1 MIQGLD
7 GRGHGRCAFDWSR
20 GCKLYSSARMSTN
33 FPALPFHNRDAYH
46 SLTPMAHPLTNDAIP
61 MPESSDKKSADVVP
75 ISAAGHRSTQR
86 APGGE
91 DSKAMEIEPAAPK
104 SAEPST
110 EVFAVFGVEPE
121 IQAYAMAKYSRS
133 SLSMKESLREIS
145 SQKAEK
151 FLNTFYFQYGHRS
164 IADLAHIALAVER
177 LSILAAIELADEQR
191 WDGQERSTRYQDFKK
206 SGYFTPDFGSDDDS
220 RKLYRE
226 TLDFLFAEYEALSA
240 HMTQHLINI
249 TPKPSDMKQDAYER
263 TLKARA
269 FDITRYLLPLA
280 TNTSL
285 GEIVNARTL
294 EMQVA
299 HLLSHTHREVRTLGE
314 SLKKA
319 ATGAAYNVN
328 ADSLR
333 DLVERIRKVDPLLG
347 SQAEQELLREVR
359 VAPTLVKYADPN
371 EYEMATRRELRQAA
385 SELMADEPLAPSK
398 AIVDLLDEEPL
409 EVEIATTLLY
419 EHSHHSYRQI
429 RQAVQV
435 AGERRRREI
444 IDLGLRHRGK
454 HDEMLRGFRAGQQ
467 FRFDILMDAGGFR
480 DMHRH
485 RRCIQ
490 VMQGFTTQHGY
501 EMLLDV
507 EDAGMSVRF
516 DLAMRRV
523 QAAVENLAGRKT
535 PEAEENSQYAIPL
548 AFRKR
553 ALFKMDFAEAVYISE
568 LRTTPAG
575 HVSYRNV
582 AYAMYEAVARKYPA
596 LAKYFRVH
604 DVTAPVDLLQR

>member
-1 MIQGLD
+1 MPQSLPHEAVETREPANND
-7 GRGHGRCAFDWSR
+7 
-20 GCKLYSSARMSTN
+20 SA
-33 FPALPFHNRDAYH
+33 
-46 SLTPMAHPLTNDAIP
+46 SLN
-61 MPESSDKKSADVVP
+61 S
-75 ISAAGHRSTQR
+75 GHRSPTR
-86 APGGE
+86 ASAGE
-91 DSKAMEIEPAAPK
+91 PTLRTDRHVPSPDAA
-104 SAEPST
+104 PST
-110 EVFAVFGVEPE
+110 EVFAVYGVEPE

-133 SLSMKESLREIS
+133 ALSMKESLREIS

-206 SGYFTPDFGSDDDS
+206 SGYYTPDFGANAEA
-220 RKLYRE
+220 RKLYQE

-240 HMTQHLINI
+240 HMMQHLISI
-249 TPKPSDMKQDAYER
+249 TPKPGEMKQEAYER

-294 EMQVA
+294 ETQVG
-299 HLLSHTHREVRTLGE
+299 HLLSHTHQEVRQLGE

-319 ATGAAYNVN
+319 ATSAAYNVN
-328 ADSLR
+328 AESLKK
-333 DLVERIRKVDPLLG
+333 LVDDIRTANPELG
-347 SQAEQELLREVR
+347 ARAEQELLHEVR

-371 EYEMATRRELRQAA
+371 PYEMETRRELREAA
-385 SELMADEPLAPSK
+385 RELMKSEQVAPSK

-419 EHSHHSYRQI
+419 EHCHYSYRQV
-429 RQAVQV
+429 RQALQV
-435 AGERRRREI
+435 SGERYRREI
-444 IDLGLRHRGK
+444 IDLGLRHRGR
-454 HDEMLRGFRAGQQ
+454 HDEMLRAFRAGQQ
-467 FRFDILMDAGGFR
+467 FRFDILMDIGGFR

-490 VMQGFTTQHGY
+490 VMQQSTTQHGY
-501 EMLLDV
+501 EMLLDL
-507 EDAGMSVRF
+507 EDAGMRGRF
-516 DLAMRRV
+516 EAAMRRV
-523 QAAVENLAGRKT
+523 QSAVDKLAQSGSA
-535 PEAEENSQYAIPL
+535 EAEENSQYAIPL
-548 AFRKR
+548 AFKKR
-553 ALFKMDFAEAVYISE
+553 ALFKMDFAEVVYISE

>member
-1 MIQGLD
+1 MRSPINIRNTPMSETLANEVIAMPEPSNQ
-7 GRGHGRCAFDWSR
+7 
-20 GCKLYSSARMSTN
+20 KSSAPDSV
-33 FPALPFHNRDAYH
+33 
-46 SLTPMAHPLTNDAIP
+46 S
-61 MPESSDKKSADVVP
+61 
-75 ISAAGHRSTQR
+75 SAAGHRSPQR
-86 APGGE
+86 ASADEMIDNAGE
-91 DSKAMEIEPAAPK
+91 GAGAAQ
-104 SAEPST
+104 AGPST
-110 EVFAVFGVEPE
+110 EVFAVYGVEPE

-133 SLSMKESLREIS
+133 TLSMKESLREIS
-145 SQKAEK
+145 AQKAEK

-164 IADLAHIALAVER
+164 IADLAHMALAVER
-177 LSILAAIELADEQR
+177 LSILAAIEVADEQR
-191 WDGQERSTRYQDFKK
+191 WDGQERSTRYQDFKR
-206 SGYFTPDFGSDDDS
+206 SGYYVPDFGADDAA

-240 HMTQHLINI
+240 HMTQHLISI
-249 TPKPSDMKQDAYER
+249 TPKPADMKQEAYER

-294 EMQVA
+294 EIQVA
-299 HLLSHTHREVRTLGE
+299 HLLSHTHKEVRTLGE

-319 ATGAAYNVN
+319 ATSAAYNVN
-328 ADSLR
+328 AESLR
-333 DLVERIRKVDPLLG
+333 NLVEEIRRVSPELG
-347 SQAEQELLREVR
+347 ARAEQELLHEVR

-371 EYEMATRRELRQAA
+371 PYEMETRRELRQAA
-385 SELMADEPLAPSK
+385 RELMKNEQLAPSK

-419 EHSHHSYRQI
+419 QHCHYSYRQV
-429 RQAVQV
+429 RQALQV
-435 AGERRRREI
+435 SGERFRREI

-467 FRFDILMDAGGFR
+467 FRFDILMDTGGFR

-490 VMQGFTTQHGY
+490 VSQAATTQHGY
-501 EMLLDV
+501 EMLLDL
-507 EDAGMSVRF
+507 EDAGVCGRF
-516 DLAMRRV
+516 DAVMRRT
-523 QAAVENLAGRKT
+523 QSAVEKLAAGSA

-575 HVSYRNV
+575 HISYRNV

>member
-1 MIQGLD
+1 MTPTVTNEVIAVPEPSNA
-7 GRGHGRCAFDWSR
+7 H
-20 GCKLYSSARMSTN
+20 SSAPDSV
-33 FPALPFHNRDAYH
+33 
-46 SLTPMAHPLTNDAIP
+46 
-61 MPESSDKKSADVVP
+61 SSGS
-75 ISAAGHRSTQR
+75 GHRSPLRPSAAET
-86 APGGE
+86 
-91 DSKAMEIEPAAPK
+91 PAD
-104 SAEPST
+104 AEKPQSEAPST

-133 SLSMKESLREIS
+133 ALSMKESLREINT
-145 SQKAEK
+145 QKAEK

-177 LSILAAIELADEQR
+177 LSILAAIEVVDEQR

-206 SGYFTPDFGSDDDS
+206 SGYYIPDFGADDQA
-220 RKLYRE
+220 RRLYCE

-240 HMTQHLINI
+240 HMTQHLISL
-249 TPKPSDMKQDAYER
+249 TPKPADMKQEAYER

-294 EMQVA
+294 ETQVA
-299 HLLSHTHREVRTLGE
+299 HLLSHTHTEVRQLGK
-314 SLKKA
+314 SLKNA
-319 ATGAAYNVN
+319 AASAAYNVN
-328 ADSLR
+328 AESSR
-333 DLVERIRKVDPLLG
+333 DLVEQIRKLSPELG
-347 SQAEQELLREVR
+347 ARAERELLHEVR

-371 EYEMATRRELRQAA
+371 PYEMESRRELRQAA
-385 SELMADEPLAPSK
+385 RELLKSEQLAPSK

-419 EHSHHSYRQI
+419 EHCHFSYRQV
-429 RQAVQV
+429 RQALQV
-435 AGERRRREI
+435 SGERFRREI

-454 HDEMLRGFRAGQQ
+454 YDEMLRGFRAGQQ
-467 FRFDILMDAGGFR
+467 FRFDILMDIGGFR

-490 VMQGFTTQHGY
+490 VMQGFTTHHGY

-507 EDAGMSVRF
+507 QDAGMRF
-516 DLAMRRV
+516 RFETAMRRG
-523 QAAVENLAGRKT
+523 QGAVEKLAARNAS
-535 PEAEENSQYAIPL
+535 EAEENSQYVIPL
-548 AFRKR
+548 AYRKR

>member
-1 MIQGLD
+1 MPQIV
-7 GRGHGRCAFDWSR
+7 ANEVI
-20 GCKLYSSARMSTN
+20 T
-33 FPALPFHNRDAYH
+33 
-46 SLTPMAHPLTNDAIP
+46 
-61 MPESSDKKSADVVP
+61 MPEPSNQNSSPSDSAP
-75 ISAAGHRSTQR
+75 AGPAHRSPQRASAAESPAVPLR
-86 APGGE
+86 E
-91 DSKAMEIEPAAPK
+91 DLLDAARDH
-104 SAEPST
+104 SRDHAPST
-110 EVFAVFGVEPE
+110 EVFAVYGVEPE

-133 SLSMKESLREIS
+133 ALSMKESLREIS
-145 SQKAEK
+145 AQKAEK

-177 LSILAAIELADEQR
+177 LSILAAIELSDEQR

-206 SGYFTPDFGSDDDS
+206 SGYYMPDFGADDEA

-226 TLDFLFAEYEALSA
+226 TLDSLFLEYDALSA
-240 HMTQHLINI
+240 HMTQHLISI
-249 TPKPSDMKQDAYER
+249 TPKPADMKQEAYER

-294 EMQVA
+294 ETQVA
-299 HLLSHTHREVRTLGE
+299 HLLSHAHKEVRVLGE

-319 ATGAAYNVN
+319 ATSAAYNVN
-328 ADSLR
+328 AESLR
-333 DLVERIRKVDPLLG
+333 GLVEEIRKVSPELG
-347 SQAEQELLREVR
+347 ARAEQELLHEVR

-371 EYEMATRRELRQAA
+371 RYEMETRRELRQAA
-385 SELMADEPLAPSK
+385 RELMKSESVAPSK

-419 EHSHHSYRQI
+419 EHCHHSYRQV
-429 RQAVQV
+429 RQALQV
-435 AGERRRREI
+435 SGERFRREI

-467 FRFDILMDAGGFR
+467 FRFDILMDTGGFR

-507 EDAGMSVRF
+507 EDAGMRVQF
-516 DLAMRRV
+516 EAAMRRV
-523 QAAVENLAGRKT
+523 QSAVEKLAARNA

-548 AFRKR
+548 AYRKR

>member
-1 MIQGLD
+1 
-7 GRGHGRCAFDWSR
+7 
-20 GCKLYSSARMSTN
+20 MSQ
-33 FPALPFHNRDAYH
+33 PA
-46 SLTPMAHPLTNDAIP
+46 TEEVIT
-61 MPESSDKKSADVVP
+61 MPEPSNQKPSASDSPSAGP
-75 ISAAGHRSTQR
+75 GHRSPQR
-86 APGGE
+86 A
-91 DSKAMEIEPAAPK
+91 SAAEIPAAPEK
-104 SAEPST
+104 PQPEAPST
-110 EVFAVFGVEPE
+110 EVFAVYGVEPE

-133 SLSMKESLREIS
+133 SLSMKESLREINQ
-145 SQKAEK
+145 QKAEK

-206 SGYFTPDFGSDDDS
+206 SGYYTPDFGAGGRDDNEA
-220 RKLYRE
+220 RNLYRE
-226 TLDFLFAEYEALSA
+226 TLDFLFAEYQALSA
-240 HMTQHLINI
+240 HMTQHLISI
-249 TPKPSDMKQDAYER
+249 TPKPADMKQEAYER

-294 EMQVA
+294 ETQVA
-299 HLLSHTHREVRTLGE
+299 HLLSHTHKEVRVLGE

-319 ATGAAYNVN
+319 ATSAAYNVN
-328 ADSLR
+328 AESLR
-333 DLVERIRKVDPLLG
+333 DLVEEIRKLSPDLG
-347 SQAEQELLREVR
+347 ARAEQELLHEVR

-371 EYEMATRRELRQAA
+371 PYEMETRRELRQAA
-385 SELMADEPLAPSK
+385 TELMKSEQLAPSK

-419 EHSHHSYRQI
+419 EHCHHSYRQV
-429 RQAVQV
+429 RQALQV
-435 AGERRRREI
+435 SGERYRREI

-454 HDEMLRGFRAGQQ
+454 HDEMLRPFRAGQQ
-467 FRFDILMDAGGFR
+467 FRFDILMDTGGFR

-490 VMQGFTTQHGY
+490 VMQAFTTQHGY
-501 EMLLDV
+501 EMLLDL
-507 EDAGMSVRF
+507 EDAGVRHRF
-516 DLAMRRV
+516 DAAMRRA
-523 QAAVENLAGRKT
+523 QSAVEKLAARPA

-548 AFRKR
+548 AYRKR
-553 ALFKMDFAEAVYISE
+553 ALFKMDFAEVVYISE